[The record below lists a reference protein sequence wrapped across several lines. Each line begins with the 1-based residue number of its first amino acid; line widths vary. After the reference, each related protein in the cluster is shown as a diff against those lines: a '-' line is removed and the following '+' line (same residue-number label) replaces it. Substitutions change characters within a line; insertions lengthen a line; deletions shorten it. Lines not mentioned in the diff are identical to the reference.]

1 MKNKFTWLFVIGM
14 QCMAMSSIH
23 AVSDDN
29 VQVGRLSIEQR
40 HAIITKKLE
49 NVKKSDDSKI
59 TGDFFWH
66 GRFRNHPDRLF
77 I

>member
-49 NVKKSDDSKI
+49 KYLKKLAEHQADLQELLI
-59 TGDFFWH
+59 T
-66 GRFRNHPDRLF
+66 L
-77 I
+77 